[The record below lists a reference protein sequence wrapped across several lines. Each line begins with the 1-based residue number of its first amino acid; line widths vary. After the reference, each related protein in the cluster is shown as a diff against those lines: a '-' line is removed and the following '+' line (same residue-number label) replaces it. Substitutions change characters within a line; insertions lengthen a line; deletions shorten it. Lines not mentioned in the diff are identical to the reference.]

1 MVSSTRAVSAARPR
15 NLVLAFLAI
24 LSVLAEPG
32 AAGARGKPRECKP
45 DGQPVAIGT
54 SGAIEMAEAVGGENR
69 ILAADKA
76 IKPSKLH
83 LISPDGEAIDLASPP
98 WTMEPSRWLSR
109 GHAVYAVG
117 TGRSQTQGKTDVVLV
132 RWGMDSRPRLTKV
145 ATIDQLAAPPSAAL
159 VNEFMA
165 VMWAEAGAGGK
176 LVARAAFLD
185 MEEVK
190 VGPAIDLGSYTKDG
204 FADISTADKGFAA
217 LWSSEKGLMRAS
229 FDVRGKTTAA
239 AAMLE
244 GSGSSTVHSAISC
257 GDRLWVLHDG
267 GAGKL
272 GVSTADASTALKQ
285 VATVP
290 SSDTDRVPLLCADDS
305 VIVAHRTINAK
316 ANNVVFWI
324 STIEPSGK
332 TRERRVKDM
341 AGSAETIRMPLLA
354 AAGDAR
360 SAFWV
365 EGGGQEAKLWS
376 RAIVCE

>member
-1 MVSSTRAVSAARPR
+1 
-15 NLVLAFLAI
+15 
-24 LSVLAEPG
+24 
-32 AAGARGKPRECKP
+32 
-45 DGQPVAIGT
+45 
-54 SGAIEMAEAVGGENR
+54 
-69 ILAADKA
+69 
-76 IKPSKLH
+76 
-83 LISPDGEAIDLASPP
+83 
-98 WTMEPSRWLSR
+98 MEPSRWLSR

-132 RWGMDSRPRLTKV
+132 RWGTDSRPRLTKV
-145 ATIDQLAAPPSAAL
+145 ATIDQLAAPPRAAL

-176 LVARAAFLD
+176 PVARAAFLD

-190 VGPAIDLGSYTKDG
+190 VGPAVDLGSYTKDG
-204 FADISTADKGFAA
+204 FADISAADKGFAA
-217 LWSSEKGLMRAS
+217 LWSSDKGLMRAS

-244 GSGSSTVHSAISC
+244 GSDSSAVRSAISC

-272 GVSTADASTALKQ
+272 GVSTADASSALKQ
-285 VATVP
+285 VATLA
-290 SSDTDRVPLLCADDS
+290 SSDTDRAPLLCADDS

-341 AGSAETIRMPLLA
+341 AGTAETIRMPLLA

-365 EGGGQEAKLWS
+365 EGGGADAKLWS

>member
-1 MVSSTRAVSAARPR
+1 
-15 NLVLAFLAI
+15 LAI

-45 DGQPVAIGT
+45 DGQPVAIGGQ
-54 SGAIEMAEAVGGENR
+54 GAIETAEAVGGENR

-76 IKPSKLH
+76 VKPSKLH

-145 ATIDQLAAPPSAAL
+145 ATIDQLAAPPRAAL

-176 LVARAAFLD
+176 PVARAAFID

-190 VGPAIDLGSYTKDG
+190 VGAALDLGSYTKDG
-204 FADISTADKGFAA
+204 FADISTADKGFVA
-217 LWSSEKGLMRAS
+217 LWSSDKGLMRAS
-229 FDVRGKTTAA
+229 FDVRGKTTVAA
-239 AAMLE
+239 AALE
-244 GSGSSTVHSAISC
+244 RTESSAVRSAIAC
-257 GDRLWVLHDG
+257 GERLWVLHDG

-272 GVSTADASTALKQ
+272 GVSTADASGALKQ
-285 VATVP
+285 VATLA
-290 SSDTDRVPLLCADDS
+290 SSDTDRAPLLCADDS
-305 VIVAHRTINAK
+305 VVVAHRTINAK

-341 AGSAETIRMPLLA
+341 AGTAETIRMPLLA

-360 SAFWV
+360 SAFWI
-365 EGGGQEAKLWS
+365 EGGGADAKLWS